1 MNKEVLIAR
10 HEDEDGRGLVIEKS
24 IDCKTIVVAPD
35 GEAVEPIDY
44 DGVNYL
50 PCSVG
55 DKVIVQYNKNNI
67 IRTFKVIDIERSRH
81 FFVCEIIYDE
91 DEMIELELLALADQ
105 VEAGDISTNKA
116 HLKADELIISL
127 LYRKGLVTIADA
139 YNKVPK
145 YYE

>member
-35 GEAVEPIDY
+35 GESVEPIDY

-67 IRTFKVIDIERSRH
+67 IRTFKVIDIERSGH

-105 VEAGDISTNKA
+105 VEVGDISTNKA

-127 LYRKGLVTIADA
+127 LYRKGLVNIADA